1 MIQPMRNRRPRPPMW
16 TDDPVRDADMWD
28 AYLSACNEYDEDYE
42 DEIADRE
49 YEERRD
55 RDEYLRN

>member
-1 MIQPMRNRRPRPPMW
+1 MKRRKLIYPSW
-16 TDDPVRDADMWD
+16 TDDPVKDADRWD

-55 RDEYLRN
+55 RDEYLRNR